1 MMEKTHDKELDE
13 LKSEIANL
21 RADITKL
28 FSGIKNYAGAKVTD
42 EKEQVIE
49 KNHQLWADL
58 MDKFD
63 ASRVR
68 GKKAVKEITSKVEE
82 HPFISIMI
90 AFGVGYA
97 IAKFCTMKAKNE
109 NTNDAD

>member
-1 MMEKTHDKELDE
+1 MIEKTHDKELDE
-13 LKSEIANL
+13 LRSEIADL
-21 RADITKL
+21 REDITKL
-28 FSGIKNYAGAKVTD
+28 FNGIKNYAGAKVTN

-49 KNHQLWADL
+49 KSHQLWADL
-58 MDKFD
+58 MNKFE
-63 ASRVR
+63 SSKVR
-68 GKKAVKEITSKVEE
+68 GKKVVKDITTEVEE

-97 IAKFCTMKAKNE
+97 IATICTRKEKNE